1 MKSFKLSLM
10 TVIMLGSLGYAG
22 GEFREVTAYEIEDEV
37 VADEAYVEPI
47 IEEPVYV
54 EPIVEEPAYVEPKSV
69 AIKPKPVVVAPTP
82 VVKPKNILANG
93 FYAGLGITG
102 VRYEHNCKCKN
113 NGAKL
118 KNKDTTYG
126 LMGRVGYDFNQ
137 YIGIEAR
144 GARTNWDSDGSKVKH
159 AGVFVKPMLPIGNS
173 SNVYGLVGVAK
184 TTVRGKMPTVD
195 AEGLAL
201 GVGVEVDISKDTPK
215 DGKYSRDF
223 DGHGDQE
230 KGLGIFVDYERMHV
244 KSSSPDIDAVSAGVT
259 YDF

>member
-1 MKSFKLSLM
+1 MKGFKLSFI

-22 GEFREVTAYEIEDEV
+22 GEFSKVTAYEIEDEV
-37 VADEAYVEPI
+37 VAEEAFVE
-47 IEEPVYV
+47 EEPVYV
-54 EPIVEEPAYVEPKSV
+54 ESEPVIVKPKS
-69 AIKPKPVVVAPTP
+69 VVVAPSP
-82 VVKPKNILANG
+82 VIVKSKDIVTNG

-102 VRYEHNCKCKN
+102 VRYENDCKCEK
-113 NGAKL
+113 GGTSE
-118 KNKDTTYG
+118 NKDKTYG
-126 LMGRVGYDFNQ
+126 LMARVGYDFNQ

-144 GARTNWDSDGSKVKH
+144 GSRTNWDSDGSKVKH

-173 SNVYGLVGVAK
+173 SNLYGLVGVAK
-184 TTVRGKMPTVD
+184 TTVSGRMPTVD

-201 GVGVEVDISKDTPK
+201 GVGVEVDLSIDTPK

-230 KGLGIFVDYERMHV
+230 KGVGIFVDYERMHV
-244 KSSSPDIDAVSAGVT
+244 KSGSPDLDAVSAGVT